1 MTPRHSPRSLRHE
14 YQEYVEREVEDYK
27 NSVSTPFLHSI
38 ANEAA
43 RALDEN
49 AQLGM
54 REVLL
59 ADEVDRI
66 IARRLRLPS
75 YGTWRRRRLKNANEL
90 RRPEHWG
97 LRPDT
102 PLRQALSAHASSAPV
117 LVAGPRLEG
126 SALYLAANGCEV
138 TAVESEVA
146 VVNRVLRAAQDAGLT
161 EKVRG
166 FVADLVSWT
175 PDGPLAAVIC
185 TPAAFA
191 GLSPVRTRGGVQ
203 AAAAGDDGWRRA
215 PDRDADRRA
224 GGADGGGASV
234 ALRRLGDLA
243 GPGAGGI
250 ADVRGEEGGG
260 VGEQEGGRRDARG
273 SCTSPVILR
282 RKSPDHRPPPFPA
295 CTDPPVSN

>member
-1 MTPRHSPRSLRHE
+1 MPSRHSPRSLRHE
-14 YQEYVEREVEDYK
+14 YQAYVEREVEDYK
-27 NSVSTPFLHSI
+27 NSVSTSFLHSI

-43 RALDEN
+43 RTLDEN

-66 IARRLRLPS
+66 IAKRLRLPS
-75 YGTWRRRRLKNANEL
+75 YATWRNRRLKNAKEL

-102 PLRQALSAHASSAPV
+102 PLRKAIPPNAAAAPV

-138 TAVESEVA
+138 TAVEPEVS
-146 VVNRVLRAAQDAGLT
+146 VVNRVLRAAQEAGLT

-191 GLSPVRTRGGVQ
+191 GLSPFEREQVFHLLQQATTDGGVHLIETLVAGQ
-203 AAAAGDDGWRRA
+203 AVLTEEELRRRYDGWEISLV
-215 PDRDADRRA
+215 PEP
-224 GGADGGGASV
+224 GASRTFV
-234 ALRRLGDLA
+234 AKK
-243 GPGAGGI
+243 GA
-250 ADVRGEEGGG
+250 A
-260 VGEQEGGRRDARG
+260 
-273 SCTSPVILR
+273 
-282 RKSPDHRPPPFPA
+282 
-295 CTDPPVSN
+295 

>member
-1 MTPRHSPRSLRHE
+1 MAGRHSPRSLRHE
-14 YQEYVEREVEDYK
+14 FQQYVEREVEDYK
-27 NSVSTPFLHSI
+27 NSVSTTFLHSI

-43 RALDEN
+43 RALDEG

-54 REVLL
+54 REVMLS
-59 ADEVDRI
+59 DEVDRI

-75 YGTWRRRRLKNANEL
+75 YETWRRRRMKTANEL

-102 PLRQALSAHASSAPV
+102 PLAQAFGANSVMASV
-117 LVAGPRLEG
+117 LVAGARVEG

-138 TAVESEVA
+138 TAVEPEVA
-146 VVNRVLRAAQDAGLT
+146 VVNRVLLAARDAGLT

-191 GLSPVRTRGGVQ
+191 GLSVFERERVIRLLQQATTDGGVHLIETLIAGQALLTEEELRTRYT
-203 AAAAGDDGWRRA
+203 GWEISMV
-215 PDRDADRRA
+215 PEP
-224 GGADGGGASV
+224 GASQTFV
-234 ALRRLGDLA
+234 A
-243 GPGAGGI
+243 
-250 ADVRGEEGGG
+250 
-260 VGEQEGGRRDARG
+260 
-273 SCTSPVILR
+273 
-282 RKSPDHRPPPFPA
+282 RKRPLM
-295 CTDPPVSN
+295 

>member
-1 MTPRHSPRSLRHE
+1 MAGRHSPRSLRHE
-14 YQEYVEREVEDYK
+14 FQQYVEREVEDYK
-27 NSVSTPFLHSI
+27 NSVSTTFLHSI

-43 RALDEN
+43 RALDEG

-54 REVLL
+54 REVMLS
-59 ADEVDRI
+59 DEVDRI

-75 YGTWRRRRLKNANEL
+75 YETWRRRRMKTANEL

-102 PLRQALSAHASSAPV
+102 PLAQAFGANSVMASV
-117 LVAGPRLEG
+117 LVAGARVEG

-138 TAVESEVA
+138 TAVEPEVA
-146 VVNRVLRAAQDAGLT
+146 VVNRVLLAARDAGLT

-191 GLSPVRTRGGVQ
+191 GLSVFERERVIRLLQQATTDGGVHLIETLSAGQALLTEEELRTRYT
-203 AAAAGDDGWRRA
+203 GWEISMV
-215 PDRDADRRA
+215 PEP
-224 GGADGGGASV
+224 GASQTFV
-234 ALRRLGDLA
+234 A
-243 GPGAGGI
+243 
-250 ADVRGEEGGG
+250 
-260 VGEQEGGRRDARG
+260 
-273 SCTSPVILR
+273 
-282 RKSPDHRPPPFPA
+282 RKRPLM
-295 CTDPPVSN
+295 

>member
-1 MTPRHSPRSLRHE
+1 MPPRNSPRSLRHE
-14 YQEYVEREVEDYK
+14 YQQYVEREVEDYK
-27 NSVSTPFLHSI
+27 NSVSTVFLHSI
-38 ANEAA
+38 AAEAA
-43 RALDEN
+43 RTLDES

-75 YGTWRRRRLKNANEL
+75 YETWRRRREKNANEL

-102 PLRQALSAHASSAPV
+102 PLSQAIPAPTTSAQV
-117 LVAGPRLEG
+117 LVAGARVEG

-138 TAVESEVA
+138 TAIEPEVA
-146 VVNRVLRAAQDAGLT
+146 VVNRVLRAARDAGLT

-166 FVADLVSWT
+166 FAADLVSFT

-191 GLSPVRTRGGVQ
+191 GLSVFEREQVLRLLQQATSDGGVHLIETLVAGQ
-203 AAAAGDDGWRRA
+203 AVLTEEELRSSYSGWEISLM
-215 PDRDADRRA
+215 PEP
-224 GGADGGGASV
+224 GASRTFC
-234 ALRRLGDLA
+234 AKKTLM
-243 GPGAGGI
+243 
-250 ADVRGEEGGG
+250 
-260 VGEQEGGRRDARG
+260 
-273 SCTSPVILR
+273 
-282 RKSPDHRPPPFPA
+282 
-295 CTDPPVSN
+295 

>member
-1 MTPRHSPRSLRHE
+1 MPSRHSPRSLRQE

-27 NSVSTPFLHSI
+27 NSVSTSFLHSI

-43 RALDEN
+43 RALDEG

-75 YGTWRRRRLKNANEL
+75 YETWRRRMLKNAKEL

-102 PLRQALSAHASSAPV
+102 PLVQAIPPGAAAPAPV

-138 TAVESEVA
+138 TAVEPEVA
-146 VVNRVLRAAQDAGLT
+146 VVNRVLRAARDAGLT

-166 FVADLVSWT
+166 FVADLQSWT

-185 TPAAFA
+185 TPAAFS
-191 GLSPVRTRGGVQ
+191 GLSPVEREQVFALLQQATTDGGVHLIETLVAGQ
-203 AAAAGDDGWRRA
+203 ALL
-215 PDRDADRRA
+215 
-224 GGADGGGASV
+224 SEEE
-234 ALRRLGDLA
+234 LRRRYEGWQISLVPE
-243 GPGAGGI
+243 PGATRTFV
-250 ADVRGEEGGG
+250 AKKLV
-260 VGEQEGGRRDARG
+260 A
-273 SCTSPVILR
+273 
-282 RKSPDHRPPPFPA
+282 
-295 CTDPPVSN
+295 

>member
-1 MTPRHSPRSLRHE
+1 MAPRHTPRSLRHE
-14 YQEYVEREVEDYK
+14 FQQYVEREVEDYK
-27 NSVSTPFLHSI
+27 NSVSTVFLHSI

-43 RALDEN
+43 RALDEH

-75 YGTWRRRRLKNANEL
+75 YETWRRRRLKNAKEL

-102 PLRQALSAHASSAPV
+102 PLSKAIPPLASMAPV
-117 LVAGPRLEG
+117 LVAGARVEG
-126 SALYLAANGCEV
+126 STLFLAANGCEV
-138 TAVESEVA
+138 TAVEPEVA
-146 VVNRVLRAAQDAGLT
+146 VVNRVLLAARDAGLT

-191 GLSPVRTRGGVQ
+191 GLSVFERDQVTVPVAQCQTATNAVSPHRRQSCKPLSCMALTTQCNWHLICYVLHLNNRRITRPSLCLWSREGTFNGGL
-203 AAAAGDDGWRRA
+203 D
-215 PDRDADRRA
+215 RA
-224 GGADGGGASV
+224 G
-234 ALRRLGDLA
+234 
-243 GPGAGGI
+243 
-250 ADVRGEEGGG
+250 
-260 VGEQEGGRRDARG
+260 
-273 SCTSPVILR
+273 
-282 RKSPDHRPPPFPA
+282 
-295 CTDPPVSN
+295 